1 MTHTYETA
9 FQIPVFNWRNFD
21 TGQKQNLK
29 GENCGGSS
37 WGVALGARGAQARS
51 SWGTALRACGAQAQ
65 SRAALLTAF
74 EICRPAINVG
84 DGLE

>member
-37 WGVALGARGAQARS
+37 WGAGSELVGHRLGACGVQHSELVGRRLGAEQCFSLPLKSA
-51 SWGTALRACGAQAQ
+51 GLQ
-65 SRAALLTAF
+65 LTW
-74 EICRPAINVG
+74 VMV
-84 DGLE
+84 